1 MDKCVVMSWQV
12 SNISGADEALNG
24 DIWMVLSSESIRRSV
39 QPICLRWLEEE
50 LSLENK
56 KQDKVS
62 WGKNCIYCFVFSAT
76 SC

>member
-1 MDKCVVMSWQV
+1 MDKCVVLSWQV

-24 DIWMVLSSESIRRSV
+24 DIWMVLSSETIRGSV

-62 WGKNCIYCFVFSAT
+62 
-76 SC
+76 